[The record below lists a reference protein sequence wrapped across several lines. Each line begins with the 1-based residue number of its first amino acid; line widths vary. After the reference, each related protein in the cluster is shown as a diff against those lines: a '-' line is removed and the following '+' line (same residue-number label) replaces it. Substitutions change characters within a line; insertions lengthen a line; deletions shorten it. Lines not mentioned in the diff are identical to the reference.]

1 MNGVMMTQDITR
13 ARTRRRVV
21 VVVIV
26 MMMMIHR
33 RDRGRIS
40 VPDRICAREYRV

>member
-1 MNGVMMTQDITR
+1 MHGVMMTQDITR

-21 VVVIV
+21 VVIA
-26 MMMMIHR
+26 MMIIRR

>member
-1 MNGVMMTQDITR
+1 MHGVMMTQDITR

-21 VVVIV
+21 VVIV
-26 MMMMIHR
+26 MMMIRR